1 MGYDFD
7 NGILAGIFPMKNIL
21 KNRIFASS
29 LMFLL
34 LSLAGGFVIMA
45 PFLVILRN
53 EFIRSSIALKLW
65 PIISP
70 EVIGD
75 ILLNRAESM
84 AAYAVSALVI
94 LALYTLLWTLFSGG
108 IYTVIVNNP
117 KRKVDS
123 PKGFLQYSVA
133 LWPGYLKLLI
143 IAFIAYSIAIFLG
156 ATFGQILGRLW
167 AFLRFAFPFLF
178 FLMASTYLQILKN
191 YMAFTGDISLKNCF
205 RNTRGDISK
214 SFMRLLVGNI
224 SAGVIGLLIFL
235 LLFLLLKGVRGFE
248 WNPFVAV
255 LVIIIEQLIIFVI
268 CLIQAIRIN
277 FNHSIIQR
285 GNQDVVGGTQL
296 G

>member
-1 MGYDFD
+1 
-7 NGILAGIFPMKNIL
+7 MKNLL
-21 KNRIFASS
+21 KNRIFTSS
-29 LMFLL
+29 LMFLI
-34 LSLAGGFVIMA
+34 LSLVGGFVIMA

-65 PIISP
+65 PIIRP

-75 ILLNRAESM
+75 ILLNRAESL

-94 LALYTLLWTLFSGG
+94 LALYTLFWTLISGG
-108 IYTVIVNNP
+108 IYTLIVNNP
-117 KRKVDS
+117 ERKVDS
-123 PKGFLQYSVA
+123 PKSFLQYSVS
-133 LWPGYLKLLI
+133 LWPGYLKLLV

-156 ATFGQILGRLW
+156 ATFGQFLGRLW
-167 AFLRFAFPFLF
+167 GFLRFAFPFLF
-178 FLMASTYLQILKN
+178 FLTASTYLQVLKN
-191 YMAFTGDISLKNCF
+191 HMAMTGDTSLKNCI
-205 RNTRGDISK
+205 RATRSDISK

-224 SAGVIGLLIFL
+224 SAGVIGLLVFL
-235 LLFLLLKGVRGFE
+235 LLFFILKGVRGFD

-255 LVIIIEQLIIFVI
+255 LAILIEQLIIFLF

-285 GNQDVVGGTQL
+285 GTEDVVGGTQL